1 MNRTKLIRQHLSLT
15 QKALGE
21 AIGCSQACILAYE
34 QGRALPH
41 KRAEKLIE
49 YAATRGCVLDFNHI
63 YGQRPL
69 PRWVSVECGDEPA
82 AAVKP
87 ASVLVEHAGE
97 HTHA

>member
-1 MNRTKLIRQHLSLT
+1 MNRTKLIRQHLGLT

-21 AIGCSQACILAYE
+21 AIDCSQACILAYE

-49 YAATRGCVLDFNHI
+49 YAATRGCVLDFNHV

-69 PRWVSVECGDEPA
+69 PRWVSVDVDDAVADHSSAPEGHGAEPA
-82 AAVKP
+82 
-87 ASVLVEHAGE
+87 HA
-97 HTHA
+97 